1 MSGQCAISIQ
11 SLRRGS
17 NNDVQ
22 VTPFSNDDRVFG
34 PNAGRRP
41 SIGRSDR
48 AFLRGT
54 ELASSV
60 FPSLE
65 RMPSRKPCFA
75 AFQPAFGFCL
85 SHQPSKLAYLGQSP
99 RERSLID
106 IRRSLDR
113 DEPPF
118 HRLLQ
123 RANKGRWG

>member
-1 MSGQCAISIQ
+1 MTIGYSDRIAC
-11 SLRRGS
+11 
-17 NNDVQ
+17 
-22 VTPFSNDDRVFG
+22 TPARSANTFLEPMDGCVG
-34 PNAGRRP
+34 ENAGRRP